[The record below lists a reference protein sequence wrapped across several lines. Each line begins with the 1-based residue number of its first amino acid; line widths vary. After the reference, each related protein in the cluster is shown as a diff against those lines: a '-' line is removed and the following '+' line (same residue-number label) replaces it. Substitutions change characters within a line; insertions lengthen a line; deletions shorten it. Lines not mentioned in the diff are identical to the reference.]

1 MSSSVNKLGE
11 KEKADLKQQ
20 LNIEQNLFQALMDN
34 TTDLVVVYDQ
44 KGRIVN
50 LSRSCEQYTG
60 YTLQDVKGKYIWDVV
75 YTPEEADNIKAIFAY
90 WILGSPDPGLHQ
102 QENYISN
109 WFTRGGIRRELSW
122 KATTYRTEDS
132 SEVYVI
138 LVGTDIIR
146 HKMIEER
153 LRENEQE
160 LRSILE
166 NTSIIVYALSPDKKI
181 RFVSTGWRLQ
191 LGYEP
196 AQAYND
202 TFSQLIHPDDVAA
215 INNLV
220 EMTFLT
226 GKPTPTFTYRI
237 RHLDGLWRWHSSSG
251 LSVNDR
257 NGNPLYFVGIATDIT
272 EQKKSAEALQES
284 ERRFRELLENV
295 NLVAGVLDTQ
305 GNILFCNDCLLKLT
319 GWKIDEVLGK
329 SWFDTFC
336 SDAMRHLDYKV
347 INRSVTRGL
356 PPSNGES
363 EIRTRSGEI
372 RRIMWSNTLLRNADG
387 SIAGFASIGE
397 DVTEHRLAEAQ
408 SQKLL
413 HDLEMANREL
423 KDFAYIVSHDLKAP
437 LRGIRSLVNWLY
449 SDNFD
454 KLDEHGREQLHLLE
468 NRVNRMQNLLE
479 GILQYSRAGYK
490 KDEQTWI
497 NIREI
502 VEEVLE
508 MLDPPGNIDIIIE
521 GDLPVLML
529 DRTRAQEIFSNLIGN
544 AIKFMDKP
552 QGLIKI
558 SACPQNGFWQF
569 SISDNGP
576 GIPEKYH
583 QKIFTIFQT
592 LRSRDD
598 FESTGIGLTIVK
610 KIIEIYNGRIWLESE
625 PGSGSTFYFTLPMPA
640 SLP

>member
-1 MSSSVNKLGE
+1 
-11 KEKADLKQQ
+11 
-20 LNIEQNLFQALMDN
+20 
-34 TTDLVVVYDQ
+34 
-44 KGRIVN
+44 
-50 LSRSCEQYTG
+50 
-60 YTLQDVKGKYIWDVV
+60 
-75 YTPEEADNIKAIFAY
+75 
-90 WILGSPDPGLHQ
+90 
-102 QENYISN
+102 
-109 WFTRGGIRRELSW
+109 
-122 KATTYRTEDS
+122 
-132 SEVYVI
+132 
-138 LVGTDIIR
+138 
-146 HKMIEER
+146 
-153 LRENEQE
+153 
-160 LRSILE
+160 
-166 NTSIIVYALSPDKKI
+166 
-181 RFVSTGWRLQ
+181 
-191 LGYEP
+191 
-196 AQAYND
+196 
-202 TFSQLIHPDDVAA
+202 
-215 INNLV
+215 
-220 EMTFLT
+220 
-226 GKPTPTFTYRI
+226 
-237 RHLDGLWRWHSSSG
+237 
-251 LSVNDR
+251 
-257 NGNPLYFVGIATDIT
+257 
-272 EQKKSAEALQES
+272 
-284 ERRFRELLENV
+284 
-295 NLVAGVLDTQ
+295 VLDTQ

-336 SDAMRHLDYKV
+336 SDAMRHLDFKV